1 MGVAICCLNTFN
13 KEIKNEKKIIFKPS
27 PEQINKIEKIVKLQK
42 NIRKFL
48 SVLKFQIY
56 FNEAKTKVINEL
68 DQKKLMNQNNV
79 TECESEKFYQKLI
92 SKEKIQEFTKNNNFN
107 KFYSNLSKYSFSIP
121 YYIVTSPIEVYK
133 GSWNLNKRYHGY
145 GIKFEFDLKQNRNKR
160 TEGIF
165 FDGFLTGQ
173 GLVITSE
180 GEIFMGNFIRN
191 KLDGEG
197 EHYRKDNSIY
207 KGEFK
212 NGKYDGLGKEIFN
225 DNNNSKNSSIFEGFY
240 QDGEKKYG
248 KFEWSNG
255 CQYQGNFFK
264 NLFHGKGK
272 YNWNEH
278 KYYDGT
284 WDKGEINGNGK
295 FVYNDGSFYEGEFI
309 KGKKFGKGK
318 YVWNENKYY
327 DGNWKNDKQN
337 GYGIYYY
344 NGKITEGYWI
354 NGKIANKVRNNNLT
368 MINKNNTY
376 IKGENKNSHRIKKSI
391 TEGFI
396 YHKKKKSITPNK
408 INNNCNK
415 QKLNYNFDQEI
426 KLKKI
431 LNENNVNNNN
441 KNNISYST
449 SHLKTQNTIDSS
461 NLVKTINP

>member
-13 KEIKNEKKIIFKPS
+13 KDIKNEKKIIFKPS

-225 DNNNSKNSSIFEGFY
+225 DDNNSKNSSIFEGFY

-255 CQYQGNFFK
+255 CQYQGNFLKIFSMEKENIIGMSINIMMEPGIKEKLMETENLCIMMEAFMKENLLKEK
-264 NLFHGKGK
+264 NLEKV
-272 YNWNEH
+272 NM
-278 KYYDGT
+278 
-284 WDKGEINGNGK
+284 
-295 FVYNDGSFYEGEFI
+295 
-309 KGKKFGKGK
+309 FG
-318 YVWNENKYY
+318 
-327 DGNWKNDKQN
+327 
-337 GYGIYYY
+337 
-344 NGKITEGYWI
+344 
-354 NGKIANKVRNNNLT
+354 
-368 MINKNNTY
+368 M
-376 IKGENKNSHRIKKSI
+376 
-391 TEGFI
+391 
-396 YHKKKKSITPNK
+396 K
-408 INNNCNK
+408 INTMMGIGRMISK
-415 QKLNYNFDQEI
+415 MDMAFIIIMEKL
-426 KLKKI
+426 LKDI
-431 LNENNVNNNN
+431 G
-441 KNNISYST
+441 
-449 SHLKTQNTIDSS
+449 
-461 NLVKTINP
+461 